1 MSQLGQAIRTYLTGY
16 TGYAASLPGGIS
28 PDQAPQANTAQPYAV
43 YQSGSRNRQVT
54 TSGLVAGTTESV
66 QLTVIATTRVQ
77 AQTSAQWVS
86 EAIRAVPGRQTI
98 GTLAVQQWRVDNEQA
113 QNEIYADGS
122 DESARMIT
130 LEITGS
136 YTE

>member
-1 MSQLGQAIRTYLTGY
+1 M
-16 TGYAASLPGGIS
+16 
-28 PDQAPQANTAQPYAV
+28 V
-43 YQSGSRNRQVT
+43 
-54 TSGLVAGTTESV
+54 GTTESV

-77 AQTSAQWVS
+77 AQTSAQWVA